1 MSNLGIGPPPPHHIS
16 SQQNMRLT
24 QQSIASAMSPQM
36 VQNMRLSP
44 QTNLAS
50 SSMGVNSGNGIGG
63 QRQTP
68 PTVPISSP
76 QNLTISP
83 GNSTGITS
91 SSTNN
96 QTTPHSLSPNS
107 PGKISSRTGSIDQPS
122 DISDTTEI
130 RISAMA
136 KESALNMSRNNS
148 DMRTN
153 SIATLRIKAKE
164 HLESINKG
172 LTMV

>member
-1 MSNLGIGPPPPHHIS
+1 MSNLGIGPPPQSHHS
-16 SQQNMRLT
+16 NVQQNLRLA
-24 QQSIASAMSPQM
+24 QQSMVAAMSPQM

-44 QTNLAS
+44 QSNLPS
-50 SSMGVNSGNGIGG
+50 TSLSGG

-68 PTVPISSP
+68 PTVPISPP
-76 QNLTISP
+76 QNLSMSP
-83 GNSTGITS
+83 GATAS
-91 SSTNN
+91 SLPQN
-96 QTTPHSLSPNS
+96 QTTAHSSCPNS
-107 PGKISSRTGSIDQPS
+107 PGKISSRTESIEQTS
-122 DISDTTEI
+122 DISDSTEI
-130 RISAMA
+130 RLTAMA
-136 KESALNMSRNNS
+136 KDSALNMSMNNS

>member
-1 MSNLGIGPPPPHHIS
+1 MSNLGIGPPPPHHS
-16 SQQNMRLT
+16 NAQQNMRLA
-24 QQSIASAMSPQM
+24 QQSMAAAMSPQM
-36 VQNMRLSP
+36 IQNMRLSP
-44 QTNLAS
+44 QTNLPS
-50 SSMGVNSGNGIGG
+50 TSMSGG

-76 QNLTISP
+76 QNLSMSP
-83 GNSTGITS
+83 SATCITS
-91 SSTNN
+91 SASSLAQN

-107 PGKISSRTGSIDQPS
+107 PEKITSRSESTEQTPEINDSK
-122 DISDTTEI
+122 EI
-130 RISAMA
+130 RATMT
-136 KESALNMSRNNS
+136 KDSALNMSMNNS